1 MIKPSM
7 HLSSDRTESRRTFL
21 KFLAGSPLLAL
32 WFPAGRLENV
42 IAEALQQSTGSSSE
56 TPVQKLLSSPEQAIN
71 VFDFEAL
78 ARQKLPPAHWAY
90 MATGVD
96 DDVTLRANHSAFSRF
111 QIRPRRLVDVDRVD
125 TSTEIFGVKWKTPII
140 IAPVGSQRAFHPDGE
155 IATAKAAASRG
166 HLQILSTVTT
176 SSVEDVTAARGGP
189 VWFQLYPTSSWNV
202 AIAMVKRAEAAGS
215 PVLVLT
221 VDLPAGRNTETLT
234 RAIRVDTRNCA
245 DCHLPG
251 FKGEMR
257 RKPMFDKLDLTGLSS
272 VYAPRLTWDFVHRL
286 KDSTKMKLVL
296 KGIVTQED
304 AALSVKN
311 GVDGIIVSNHGG
323 RAEESGRST
332 IECLPE
338 VIEAVRGRIPVLI
351 DGGFRRGTD
360 MFKALALGARAVCI
374 GRPYLWGLAAFG
386 QPGVEKVLDLLRA
399 ELELIM
405 KQAGVTSLDQVKRSY
420 VVESWR

>member
-1 MIKPSM
+1 MDTA
-7 HLSSDRTESRRTFL
+7 LDRTESRRRFL

-32 WFPAGRLENV
+32 WFPAGSLENV
-42 IAEALQQSTGSSSE
+42 IAAAFQKSTGSSSDE
-56 TPVQKLLSSPEQAIN
+56 TAVQKLIASPEQAIN

-96 DDVTLRANHSAFSRF
+96 DDVTLHANHAAFSKF
-111 QIRPRRLVDVDRVD
+111 QIRPRRLVDIDRLD
-125 TSTEIFGVKWKTPII
+125 TSAEIFGVKWKTPII
-140 IAPVGSQRAFHPDGE
+140 IAPVGSQRAFHPEGE

-176 SSVEDVTAARGGP
+176 ASVEDVTAARGGP

-202 AIAMVKRAEAAGS
+202 TLAMVKRAEAAGS

-245 DCHLPG
+245 DCHQPG
-251 FKGEMR
+251 FKGQVR
-257 RKPMFDKLDLTGLSS
+257 RKPMFDKLDLTGVDG
-272 VYAPRLTWDFVHRL
+272 VYAPRLTWDFVRRL

-296 KGIVTQED
+296 KGIVTRED
-304 AALSVKN
+304 AALSVEN

-338 VIEAVRGRIPVLI
+338 VVEAVGGRIPVLI

-360 MFKALALGARAVCI
+360 IFKALALGARAVCI
-374 GRPYLWGLAAFG
+374 GRPYLWGLASFG
-386 QPGVEKVLDLLRA
+386 QPGVEKVLDLLRG

-405 KQAGVTSLDQVKRSY
+405 KQAGVTSLDRFKRTY
-420 VVESWR
+420 VVEATR

>member
-1 MIKPSM
+1 M
-7 HLSSDRTESRRTFL
+7 HMSPDRTESRRTFL
-21 KFLAGSPLLAL
+21 KFLAGSPLLSL
-32 WFPAGRLENV
+32 WFQANPLENI
-42 IAEALQQSTGSSSE
+42 IAEALQQSTGWSSE
-56 TPVQKLLSSPEQAIN
+56 TSVQKLIASPEQAIN

-96 DDVTLRANHSAFSRF
+96 DDVTLRANHTAFSRF
-111 QIRPRRLVDVDRVD
+111 QIRPRRLVDVDRLD

-140 IAPVGSQRAFHPDGE
+140 IAPVGSQRAFHPEGE

-189 VWFQLYPTSSWNV
+189 VWFQLYPTSSWNI
-202 AIAMVKRAEAAGS
+202 ALAMVKRAEAAGS

-245 DCHLPG
+245 DCHQPG
-251 FKGEMR
+251 FKGQMR
-257 RKPMFDKLDLTGLSS
+257 RKPMFDKLDLTGVDG
-272 VYAPRLTWDFVHRL
+272 VYAPRLTWDFVRRL
-286 KDSTKMKLVL
+286 KDNTKMKLVL

-311 GVDGIIVSNHGG
+311 RVDGIIVSNHGG

-338 VIEAVRGRIPVLI
+338 VIEAVGGRIPVLI

-360 MFKALALGARAVCI
+360 IFKALALGARAVCI